1 MTKTEIFN
9 NAISVAVLKH
19 HEDISKQSIFVSESF
34 ANHLLDDGQCFKHC
48 DKLLFFRLNINVIVS
63 KDLKRNIVILS
74 SKQVADGICM
84 LMRVGQ
90 LNKIGLMPKLIY
102 INENIDVPV
111 SCLDRKIMEGR
122 G

>member
-1 MTKTEIFN
+1 MTKTEILN

-34 ANHLLDDGQCFKHC
+34 ADALLIDGQCFKHG
-48 DKLLFFRLNINVIVS
+48 DKLVFVQMNIKAEIC

-111 SCLDRKIMEGR
+111 SCLDRKIVEGR

>member
-9 NAISVAVLKH
+9 NTISVAVLKH

-34 ANHLLDDGQCFKHC
+34 ANHLLDEGQCFKHG

>member
-1 MTKTEIFN
+1 MQDGQHFL
-9 NAISVAVLKH
+9 SCLH
-19 HEDISKQSIFVSESF
+19 GSE
-34 ANHLLDDGQCFKHC
+34 LLDEGQCFKHC
-48 DKLLFFRLNINVIVS
+48 DKLLFFRLNINVMIS

>member
-1 MTKTEIFN
+1 MTKTEILN
-9 NAISVAVLKH
+9 NAISVAVLKN
-19 HEDISKQSIFVSESF
+19 HEYILKQSIFVSESF
-34 ANHLLDDGQCFKHC
+34 ADALLNEGQCFKHV

-90 LNKIGLMPKLIY
+90 LNKIGLMPKLIH